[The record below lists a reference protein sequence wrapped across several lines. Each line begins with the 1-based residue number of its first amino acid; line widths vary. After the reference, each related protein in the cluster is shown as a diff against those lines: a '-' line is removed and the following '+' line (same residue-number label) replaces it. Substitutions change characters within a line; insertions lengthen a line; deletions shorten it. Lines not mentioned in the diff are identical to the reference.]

1 MAITTATAPEAS
13 GSRAPVRFRPVSRRT
28 WAIAGGVVAVLL
40 ALAGRYGYHR
50 DELYFLACGRHLA
63 WGYVDQPPFTPAVAR
78 LSEALFGGSLYGLR
92 LFPALADA
100 GIVVL
105 AAATAR
111 ALAGRSAPDER
122 GRGQRAELLAALG
135 AAFGSVFLGTGHLL
149 ATATFDNLSWAAVV
163 YVAVLALRPG
173 ADQRLW
179 LLAGA
184 IAGVGLLNKH
194 SVAFLLVGIFAGLVA
209 TRRDV
214 LRTPWPWLGALV
226 AVVIWSPNL
235 VWQAQHDWPVLD
247 MSRSLHDEGVR
258 DSNAVL
264 FLPAQLVFLNPVLA
278 PLWVA
283 GLVWLLRDAAA
294 RAFRP
299 VAIAWVALAAVFV
312 ATSGKPYYLAGL
324 YPALLAG
331 GGVWIE
337 RRWSTRAV
345 RRYVTAV
352 VVFGTLS
359 AVVALPILPI
369 SAVGDG
375 PIAEVN
381 EEHRESYAW
390 RDFAR
395 AVDGA
400 ARAGDVVFTGN
411 YGEAGAVE
419 RFTERDLRVYSGHN
433 NYWWWGPPPGDATGV
448 VVVGRDRAFVA
459 EHFTGCRPP
468 SVFRNPEDVPNEE
481 NGVDITRCAGPRRP
495 WSVEWDALRHY
506 DA

>member
-1 MAITTATAPEAS
+1 MA
-13 GSRAPVRFRPVSRRT
+13 RRT
-28 WAIAGGVVAVLL
+28 WAIAAAVLVAL
-40 ALAGRYGYHR
+40 VALAGRYGYHR

-100 GIVVL
+100 GIVLL

-111 ALAGRSAPDER
+111 AMNGGR
-122 GRGQRAELLAALG
+122 RAELLAALG
-135 AAFGSVFLGTGHLL
+135 AALGSVFLGTGHIL
-149 ATATFDNLSWAAVV
+149 ATATFDNLFWAAVV
-163 YVAVLALRPG
+163 YVAVLALRPD

-184 IAGVGLLNKH
+184 IAGIGLLNKH
-194 SVAFLLVGIFAGLVA
+194 SVAFLLAGLLVGVVA
-209 TRRDV
+209 TRRDL

-258 DSNAVL
+258 DSNAIL

-278 PLWVA
+278 PLWIA
-283 GLVWLLRDAAA
+283 GLVWLVRDATA

-299 VAIAWVALAAVFV
+299 VAIAWVALAAAFV

-324 YPALLAG
+324 YPALLAA
-331 GGVWIE
+331 GGVWVE
-337 RRWSTRAV
+337 RRWSAGAT
-345 RRYVTAV
+345 RRYVAAV
-352 VVFGTLS
+352 VVLGVAS
-359 AVVALPILPI
+359 AAIALPILPI
-369 SAVGDG
+369 GVVGDG
-375 PIAEVN
+375 PIAAVN
-381 EEHRESYAW
+381 EELRESYAW
-390 RDFAR
+390 PDLAR
-395 AVDGA
+395 AVDAA
-400 ARAGDVVFTGN
+400 ARPGDVVFTGN

-419 RFTERDLRVYSGHN
+419 RFTERDLPAYSGHN
-433 NYWWWGPPPGDATGV
+433 NYWWWGPPPEHTPGV
-448 VVVGRDRAFVA
+448 VVVAHDRAYVT
-459 EHFTGCRPP
+459 EHFRGCGPP
-468 SVFRNPEDVPNEE
+468 TVFRNAEDVPNEE
-481 NGVDITRCAGPRRP
+481 DGVEITRCTGPRRP
-495 WSVEWDALRHY
+495 WSVEWDDLRHY

>member
-1 MAITTATAPEAS
+1 
-13 GSRAPVRFRPVSRRT
+13 VSRRT
-28 WAIAGGVVAVLL
+28 WAIAGGVLVVLV

-63 WGYVDQPPFTPAVAR
+63 WGYVDQPPFTPALAR

-100 GIVVL
+100 GIVLL

-111 ALAGRSAPDER
+111 ALGGRR
-122 GRGQRAELLAALG
+122 RAEVLAALG
-135 AAFGSVFLGTGHLL
+135 AAFGSVFLGTGHVL
-149 ATATFDNLSWAAVV
+149 ATATFDNLFWAAVV
-163 YVAVLALRPG
+163 YVVVRALRPG
-173 ADQRLW
+173 ADQRVW

-194 SVAFLLVGIFAGLVA
+194 SVAFLLAGLFLGVLA
-209 TRRDV
+209 ARRDV
-214 LRTPWPWLGALV
+214 LRTPWPWLAALV

-258 DSNAVL
+258 DGNAIL

-278 PLWVA
+278 PLWIA

-299 VAIAWVALAAVFV
+299 VAVAWVALALVFV
-312 ATSGKPYYLAGL
+312 VTSGKPYYLAGL
-324 YPALLAG
+324 YPALLAA

-337 RRWSTRAV
+337 RRWSARGT
-345 RRYVTAV
+345 RRYVVAV
-352 VVFGTLS
+352 VAFGTMS
-359 AVVALPILPI
+359 AVIALPILPI

-390 RDFAR
+390 PAFAR
-395 AVDGA
+395 AVDA
-400 ARAGDVVFTGN
+400 ASRPGDVVLTGN

-419 RFTERDLRVYSGHN
+419 RFTERDLAAYSGHN
-433 NYWWWGPPPGDATGV
+433 NYWWWGPPPDDATGV
-448 VVVGRDRAFVA
+448 VVVVHDRAYVA
-459 EHFTGCRPP
+459 EHFTDCDTPT
-468 SVFRNPEDVPNEE
+468 VFRNAEDVPNEE
-481 NGVDITRCAGPRRP
+481 NGVEITRCAGPRRP
-495 WSVEWDALRHY
+495 WSVEWPSLRHY